1 MIRVNERWLEYHKA
15 YNVTIEGLGG
25 YTMDQVECRGEGAE
39 EQAGERGRKNE
50 LVLRGWQLVGAS
62 GGSLRP
68 LWAKWGYTMNQV
80 RGHGSGPRHLNA
92 RQGWCRS
99 TYNLAGWSGS

>member
-39 EQAGERGRKNE
+39 ERAGEREGKNE
-50 LVLRGWQLVGAS
+50 LGRGGGRTSLCSV
-62 GGSLRP
+62 GGS
-68 LWAKWGYTMNQV
+68 
-80 RGHGSGPRHLNA
+80 
-92 RQGWCRS
+92 
-99 TYNLAGWSGS
+99 